1 MKEAERMKKLSIPRL
16 NANINLYQLIDGSGA
31 LN

>member
-1 MKEAERMKKLSIPRL
+1 MMEAERMKKLSIPRL
-16 NANINLYQLIDGSGA
+16 NAIINLYQLIDGSGA